1 MIARILV
8 VTVSGA
14 LAIHVPHSPHNIP
27 LVKHHPIVELQ
38 YLKRLHAPNFF
49 ALDSK
54 KNTRS
59 RKVEFGQIPLH
70 SSVVPSR
77 KLATYF
83 GTIGVGDNPTSN
95 IKVLFDTGSCEF
107 WVPGE
112 ECGQGTCQR
121 LRKNFYKKSSSFH
134 ESVDQYGLPQPMSV
148 QYLSGH
154 LRGVDGLETIHLAE
168 GMTVPN
174 QTVSFA
180 RVLDIPI
187 LGEVG
192 WDGILGLGASSELTL
207 HQQKR
212 VQGFQ
217 MKNCDDVELKP

>member
-1 MIARILV
+1 MPQRITISWLFPQLSMVPFFFCWGPPLLGTGTRWRNFTMIARILV

-95 IKVLFDTGSCEF
+95 IKVLFDTGSC
-107 WVPGE
+107 G
-112 ECGQGTCQR
+112 
-121 LRKNFYKKSSSFH
+121 
-134 ESVDQYGLPQPMSV
+134 QYGH
-148 QYLSGH
+148 LSYFSFSKQSSGCLVRNVARVH
-154 LRGVDGLETIHLAE
+154 VKGSAKTFTKKAPHSTKALTTMDS
-168 GMTVPN
+168 PN
-174 QTVSFA
+174 QCLYNTSRA
-180 RVLDIPI
+180 
-187 LGEVG
+187 
-192 WDGILGLGASSELTL
+192 T
-207 HQQKR
+207 
-212 VQGFQ
+212 
-217 MKNCDDVELKP
+217 